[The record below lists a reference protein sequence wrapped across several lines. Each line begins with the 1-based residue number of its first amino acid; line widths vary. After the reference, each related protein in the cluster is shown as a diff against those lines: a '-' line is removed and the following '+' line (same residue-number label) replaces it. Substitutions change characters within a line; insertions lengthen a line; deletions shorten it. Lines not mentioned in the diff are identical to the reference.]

1 MNAERGPN
9 KYWSMEHVVSSRL
22 STPRRGSLRRASMLA
37 RVVTKSFDITPRVSS
52 SPRANANRAVAVRRV
67 SLSSRLR
74 ANVVSLARR
83 AAKRGT
89 TGRAESD
96 DVAETKEREAAVESS
111 SWSEPGA
118 GGEID
123 AAKVMSA
130 SEGDSARA
138 TSDGDAI
145 AEMTRVLQTSLSPRA
160 AAIIAKGFID
170 LGITDPRSLRQVV
183 AKRSIILIGMELLY
197 FFFNAALAS
206 SLFALAVIVHYSGY
220 EILLPT
226 SMNYI
231 AGFCVL
237 IGASIFAV
245 EALAHAIITAV
256 YVYSTIRFETTN
268 LSKFVQALRR
278 IGDDDHILGVSPP
291 FSSIQ
296 RASSLVHVVNI
307 LNSLRDA
314 LHSEA
319 EVIEAHGKHKSTL
332 HNLAAYFEYS
342 NAQAKF
348 GFKPEDYGMDTK
360 EAMTLAALF
369 SEWDTDGTGTLHT
382 SELRRLLTA
391 LGDQAVTDIDV
402 KMAMRILDQNETGE
416 VDFAEF
422 VKWYKQG
429 VNIPALA
436 SVKEKDVADETLE
449 DVDPNARV
457 DELS

>member
-1 MNAERGPN
+1 
-9 KYWSMEHVVSSRL
+9 
-22 STPRRGSLRRASMLA
+22 MLA
-37 RVVTKSFDITPRVSS
+37 RVAAKSFDTISRVSRS
-52 SPRANANRAVAVRRV
+52 SRADANRAVTNRRV
-67 SLSSRLR
+67 SLGSRLR
-74 ANVVSLARR
+74 DVVSLAKRTR
-83 AAKRGT
+83 RGT
-89 TGRAESD
+89 PGRAESD
-96 DVAETKEREAAVESS
+96 DVAETKEREAAIESS
-111 SWSEPGA
+111 SWSNPGA
-118 GGEID
+118 RGEINT
-123 AAKVMSA
+123 ATAKVMSA
-130 SEGDSARA
+130 SKEDSARA
-138 TSDGDAI
+138 TSDAS
-145 AEMTRVLQTSLSPRA
+145 AVEEMTRVLQTSLSPRA

-183 AKRSIILIGMELLY
+183 AKRSIALIGMELLY
-197 FFFNAALAS
+197 FSFNAAISS
-206 SLFALAVIVHYSGY
+206 SLFALAMIVHYSGY

-226 SMNYI
+226 SLNYI

-237 IGASIFAV
+237 VGASIFAV
-245 EALAHAIITAV
+245 EAVAHAIITAV
-256 YVYSTIRFETTN
+256 YVYSTLRFETTN
-268 LSKFVQALRR
+268 LTKFVQALKR

-291 FSSIQ
+291 FSSMQ

-319 EVIEAHGKHKSTL
+319 EVIESHGKHKGTL

-348 GFKPEDYGMDTK
+348 GFKPEDYGIDTK

-369 SEWDTDGTGTLHT
+369 SEWDADGSGTLHT

-391 LGDQAVTDIDV
+391 LGDHAVTDIDV

-429 VNIPALA
+429 VNIPTLG
-436 SVKEKDVADETLE
+436 SVKERDVADETLE